1 MPPVPVFPPYY
12 LGAVLCGGL
21 AVYVRWWTRRE
32 ERRGIVLRMGRSL
45 TALFVGLLVLTGI
58 FGALTIGEAIE
69 ANTWVYNYYFGVEH
83 ADLGAQAVVLPIP
96 KDTTLLANL
105 QANRSSANWSYV
117 TTVHG
122 PGLYVAFSG
131 PVSLDAHV
139 RVLAPFGSHPDGD
152 VPLQEGNGSLWQVWI
167 EYLGTGSIDV
177 NFQYGYGYTINGAL
191 VYIGTLTPGWAS
203 YGLIPAP

>member
-1 MPPVPVFPPYY
+1 MTESSPRPAARHVTV
-12 LGAVLCGGL
+12 GGGRIASVAFGNDLPL
-21 AVYVRWWTRRE
+21 ALIA
-32 ERRGIVLRMGRSL
+32 GPC
-45 TALFVGLLVLTGI
+45 ALESRAH
-58 FGALTIGEAIE
+58 ALET
-69 ANTWVYNYYFGVEH
+69 
-83 ADLGAQAVVLPIP
+83 AQALKEIAGRLGIGLVY
-96 KDTTLLANL
+96 KTSFDK
-105 QANRSSANWSYV
+105 ANRSSANWSYV